1 MEKIHSFH
9 GYQMT
14 HNHDIKIIL
23 MKSENLGRLHETR
36 QRCFSFKITSC
47 SRNLFIHSNA
57 INSISALTLIHN
69 SKLIEINVSLRETYD
84 LLSKHLLLVAQI
96 KILTITIISFKISDL
111 FCALPEMKCSG
122 FFFNSPINM
131 PF

>member
-1 MEKIHSFH
+1 MEKIRSFH

-14 HNHDIKIIL
+14 HNHNIKIIL

-36 QRCFSFKITSC
+36 QGCFSFKITSC
-47 SRNLFIHSNA
+47 SRNLFIHSNG
-57 INSISALTLIHN
+57 INSISALILIHN
-69 SKLIEINVSLRETYD
+69 SKLIEINVNLRETYD

-111 FCALPEMKCSG
+111 FCALPEMECSG
-122 FFFNSPINM
+122 FFLILP
-131 PF
+131 